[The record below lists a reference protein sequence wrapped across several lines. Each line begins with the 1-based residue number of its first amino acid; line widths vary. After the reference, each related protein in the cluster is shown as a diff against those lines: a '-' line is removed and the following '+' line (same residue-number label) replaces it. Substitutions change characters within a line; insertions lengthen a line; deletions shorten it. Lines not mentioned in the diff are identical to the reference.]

1 MRIFATLH
9 PSSVR
14 MEKNSILNY
23 ATGYNY
29 MRCYHI
35 NCTTHAE
42 VDAVNRLKPIRNPKK
57 LCKVNLMVLRV
68 NQSGNLANSMPC
80 ANCTNYMKTVA
91 VKKGYKIK
99 GIYYSNAGGSIDFAY
114 L

>member
-1 MRIFATLH
+1 
-9 PSSVR
+9 
-14 MEKNSILNY
+14 
-23 ATGYNY
+23 
-29 MRCYHI
+29 
-35 NCTTHAE
+35 
-42 VDAVNRLKPIRNPKK
+42 
-57 LCKVNLMVLRV
+57 MVLRV

-99 GIYYSNAGGSIDFAY
+99 SIYYSNAGGSIDFAY